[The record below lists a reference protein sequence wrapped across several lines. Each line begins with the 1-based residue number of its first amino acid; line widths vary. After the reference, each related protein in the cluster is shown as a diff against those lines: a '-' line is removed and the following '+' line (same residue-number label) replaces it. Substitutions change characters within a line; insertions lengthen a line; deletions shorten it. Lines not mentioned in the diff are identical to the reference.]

1 MMNAMKKNS
10 LLYIMCALIGGSTL
24 LTSCSKDFLDK
35 KPSGNYT
42 AETFYSSDAAV
53 RKGTEPLYNRAWFDF
68 NRRAIVGM
76 GSYRANDAWNPYV
89 SAEFAKF
96 QVTALTEDMGL
107 AWSALYNVITM
118 SNATLYNME
127 NYCSDAVSETTKK
140 AAIGECYLMRG
151 WAYFYLLR
159 GWGANILFESNQEM
173 VDNPIRPLNPESDV
187 LKFIIR
193 DFRRAAENLPETG
206 VDHHPSK
213 YAAKAALA
221 KALLAQSG
229 WDNTTKGDHDR
240 NTSILAEVKELC
252 DEVINCGQYSLMPN
266 YEDLF
271 KAQNNDNSE
280 TILAMRWADPNS
292 GEWGAMNA
300 LYSDLAFAEVSS
312 VTVDG
317 KSKTEEAVNVWG
329 GSLHASIDL
338 IDLYNEDPADSI
350 RRDATFFTPN
360 EYYSYIKKNYED
372 EWWTSLQERIKK
384 EKEDSAKLAGDESY
398 KYEYSKRNGYVYQ
411 HNWMQLKKGVLGVK
425 SDVAPCGLAQM
436 ASPLNTYIQ
445 RLADVYL
452 MKAEAILGNAESTSD
467 AEALAAFNAVR
478 YRAKVAPYN
487 SITFM
492 DILRERRIEFCMEYF
507 NWWDMVTY
515 YRWKPQTMLDFF
527 NNQQYRGWE
536 IREGSILKN
545 PDGTISYRAVFPGVN
560 NWYLFTDEGYCMWN
574 DCLRAGENDNTV
586 VVTVEDGYDYQ
597 ATRKALLAAK
607 GADYQPI
614 VLSEANVFMPYPES
628 DVIQN
633 EYLKKAPEP
642 YNFGEE

>member
-1 MMNAMKKNS
+1 MKKINI
-10 LLYIMCALIGGSTL
+10 YIMCALAGVSLAVTG
-24 LTSCSKDFLDK
+24 CKDDFLDK
-35 KPSGNYT
+35 KPTGNYT

-68 NRRAIVGM
+68 NRRAIIGM

-107 AWSALYNVITM
+107 AWSALYNVVTM
-118 SNATLYNME
+118 SNATLYNLE
-127 NYCSDAVSETTKK
+127 KYCTDDVSEATKN
-140 AAIGECYLMRG
+140 AAMGECYLMRG

-159 GWGANILFESNQEM
+159 GWGANILFENNQDM

-187 LKFIIR
+187 LKFIVR
-193 DFRRAAENLPETG
+193 DFRKAADLLPETG

-229 WDNTTKGDHDR
+229 WDNTTKGDHSRDEATLR
-240 NTSILAEVKELC
+240 EVVTLC
-252 DEVINCGQYSLMPN
+252 DEVINCGQYSLMAE

-271 KAQNNDNSE
+271 KAQNNDNPE
-280 TILAMRWADPNS
+280 TILAMRWADPNT

-300 LYSDLAFAEVSS
+300 LYSDLAFPEV
-312 VTVDG
+312 TD
-317 KSKTEEAVNVWG
+317 VNVWG
-329 GSLHASIDL
+329 GALHASIDM

-360 EYYSYIKKNYED
+360 EYYKYIKAAD
-372 EWWTSLQERIKK
+372 
-384 EKEDSAKLAGDESY
+384 G
-398 KYEYSKRNGYVYQ
+398 GYTYA
-411 HNWMQLKKGVLGVK
+411 HNWMQCKKGVLGTK
-425 SDVAPCGLAQM
+425 ADVAPCNVAMM

-452 MKAEAILGNAESTSD
+452 MKAEAILGNAQSTSD
-467 AEALAAFNAVR
+467 GQALAAINAVR
-478 YRAKVAPYN
+478 LRAKVDPYTEV
-487 SITFM
+487 TF
-492 DILRERRIEFCMEYF
+492 DKILRERRIEFCMEYF

-527 NNQQYRGWE
+527 NNKQHRGWE
-536 IREGSILKN
+536 MREGCVLKN
-545 PDGTISYRAVFPGVN
+545 VDGTISYRAVFPGTN
-560 NWYLFTDEGYCMWN
+560 NWYLFNEQGYCLWN

-586 VVTVEDGYDYQ
+586 VQPLTQDEYESLRD
-597 ATRKALLAAK
+597 KLLTDK

-614 VLSEANVFMPYPES
+614 KLSDTNIFMPYPES

-633 EYLKKAPEP
+633 EYLKKEPEA
-642 YNFGEE
+642 YDFGE

>member
-1 MMNAMKKNS
+1 
-10 LLYIMCALIGGSTL
+10 MCALAGVSLAVTG
-24 LTSCSKDFLDK
+24 CKDDFLDK
-35 KPSGNYT
+35 KPTGNYT

-68 NRRAIVGM
+68 NRRAIIGM

-107 AWSALYNVITM
+107 AWSALYNVVTM
-118 SNATLYNME
+118 SNATLYNLE
-127 NYCSDAVSETTKK
+127 KYCTDDVSEATKN
-140 AAIGECYLMRG
+140 AAMGECYLMRG

-159 GWGANILFESNQEM
+159 GWGANILFENNQDM

-187 LKFIIR
+187 LKFIVR
-193 DFRRAAENLPETG
+193 DFRKAADLLPETG

-229 WDNTTKGDHDR
+229 WDNTTKGNHSRDEATLR
-240 NTSILAEVKELC
+240 EVVTLC
-252 DEVINCGQYSLMPN
+252 DEVINCGQYSLMAE

-271 KAQNNDNSE
+271 KAQNNDNPE
-280 TILAMRWADPNS
+280 TILAMRWADPNT

-300 LYSDLAFAEVSS
+300 LYSDLAFPEV
-312 VTVDG
+312 TD
-317 KSKTEEAVNVWG
+317 VNVWG
-329 GSLHASIDL
+329 GALHASIDM

-360 EYYSYIKKNYED
+360 EYYKYIKAAD
-372 EWWTSLQERIKK
+372 
-384 EKEDSAKLAGDESY
+384 G
-398 KYEYSKRNGYVYQ
+398 GYTYA
-411 HNWMQLKKGVLGVK
+411 HNWMQCKKGVLGTK
-425 SDVAPCGLAQM
+425 ADVAPCNVAMM

-452 MKAEAILGNAESTSD
+452 MKAEAILGNAQSTSD
-467 AEALAAFNAVR
+467 GQALAAINAVR
-478 YRAKVAPYN
+478 LRAKVDPYTEV
-487 SITFM
+487 TF
-492 DILRERRIEFCMEYF
+492 DKILRERRIEFCMEYF

-515 YRWKPQTMLDFF
+515 YRWQPQTMLDFF
-527 NNQQYRGWE
+527 NNKQHRGWE
-536 IREGSILKN
+536 MREGCVLKN
-545 PDGTISYRAVFPGVN
+545 VDGTISYRAVFPGTS
-560 NWYLFTDEGYCMWN
+560 NWYLFNEQGYCLWN

-586 VVTVEDGYDYQ
+586 VQPLTHDEYESLRD
-597 ATRKALLAAK
+597 KLLTDK

-614 VLSEANVFMPYPES
+614 KLSDTNIFMPYPES

-633 EYLKKAPEP
+633 EYLKKEPEA
-642 YNFGEE
+642 YDFGE

>member
-1 MMNAMKKNS
+1 MKKINI
-10 LLYIMCALIGGSTL
+10 YIMCALAGVSLAVTG
-24 LTSCSKDFLDK
+24 CKDDFLDK
-35 KPSGNYT
+35 KPTGNYT

-68 NRRAIVGM
+68 NRRAIIGM

-107 AWSALYNVITM
+107 AWSALYNVVTM
-118 SNATLYNME
+118 SNATLYNLE
-127 NYCSDAVSETTKK
+127 KYCTDDVSEATKN
-140 AAIGECYLMRG
+140 AAMGECYLMRG

-159 GWGANILFESNQEM
+159 GWGANILFENNQDM

-187 LKFIIR
+187 LKFIVR
-193 DFRRAAENLPETG
+193 DFRKAADLLPETG

-229 WDNTTKGDHDR
+229 WDNTTKGNHSRDEATLR
-240 NTSILAEVKELC
+240 EVVTLC
-252 DEVINCGQYSLMPN
+252 DEVINCGQYSLMTE

-271 KAQNNDNSE
+271 KAQNNDNPE
-280 TILAMRWADPNS
+280 TILAMRWADPNT

-300 LYSDLAFAEVSS
+300 LYSDLAFPEV
-312 VTVDG
+312 TD
-317 KSKTEEAVNVWG
+317 VNVWG
-329 GSLHASIDL
+329 GALHASIDM

-360 EYYSYIKKNYED
+360 EYYKYIKAAD
-372 EWWTSLQERIKK
+372 
-384 EKEDSAKLAGDESY
+384 G
-398 KYEYSKRNGYVYQ
+398 GYTYA
-411 HNWMQLKKGVLGVK
+411 HNWMQCKKGVLGTK
-425 SDVAPCGLAQM
+425 ADVAPCNVAMM

-452 MKAEAILGNAESTSD
+452 MKAEAILGNAQSTSD
-467 AEALAAFNAVR
+467 GQALAAINAVR
-478 YRAKVAPYN
+478 LRAKVDPYTEV
-487 SITFM
+487 TF
-492 DILRERRIEFCMEYF
+492 DKILRERRIEFCMEYF

-515 YRWKPQTMLDFF
+515 YRWQPQTMLDFF
-527 NNQQYRGWE
+527 NNKQHRGWE
-536 IREGSILKN
+536 MREGCVLKN
-545 PDGTISYRAVFPGVN
+545 VDGTISYRAVFPGTS
-560 NWYLFTDEGYCMWN
+560 NWYLFNEQGYCLWN

-586 VVTVEDGYDYQ
+586 VQPLTQDEYESLRD
-597 ATRKALLAAK
+597 KLLTDK

-614 VLSEANVFMPYPES
+614 KLSDTNIFMPYPES

-633 EYLKKAPEP
+633 EYLKKEPEA
-642 YNFGEE
+642 YDFGE

>member
-1 MMNAMKKNS
+1 MKKINI
-10 LLYIMCALIGGSTL
+10 YIMCALAGVSLAVTG
-24 LTSCSKDFLDK
+24 CKDDFLDK
-35 KPSGNYT
+35 KPTGNYT

-68 NRRAIVGM
+68 NRRAIIGM

-89 SAEFAKF
+89 SEEFAKF

-107 AWSALYNVITM
+107 AWSALYNVVTM
-118 SNATLYNME
+118 SNATLYNLE
-127 NYCSDAVSETTKK
+127 KYCTDDVSEATKN
-140 AAIGECYLMRG
+140 AAMGECYLMRG

-159 GWGANILFESNQEM
+159 GWGANILFENNQDM

-187 LKFIIR
+187 LKFIVR
-193 DFRRAAENLPETG
+193 DFRKAADLLPETG

-229 WDNTTKGDHDR
+229 WDNTTKGDHSRDEATLR
-240 NTSILAEVKELC
+240 EVVTLC
-252 DEVINCGQYSLMPN
+252 DEVINCGQYSLMAE

-271 KAQNNDNSE
+271 KAQNNDNPE
-280 TILAMRWADPNS
+280 TILAMRWADPNT

-300 LYSDLAFAEVSS
+300 LYSDLAFPEV
-312 VTVDG
+312 TD
-317 KSKTEEAVNVWG
+317 VNVWG
-329 GSLHASIDL
+329 GALHASIDM

-360 EYYSYIKKNYED
+360 EYYKYIKAAD
-372 EWWTSLQERIKK
+372 
-384 EKEDSAKLAGDESY
+384 G
-398 KYEYSKRNGYVYQ
+398 GYTYA
-411 HNWMQLKKGVLGVK
+411 HNWMQCKKGVLGTK
-425 SDVAPCGLAQM
+425 ADVAPCNLAMM

-452 MKAEAILGNAESTSD
+452 MKAEAILGNAQSTSD
-467 AEALAAFNAVR
+467 GQALAAINAVR
-478 YRAKVAPYN
+478 LRAKVDPYTEV
-487 SITFM
+487 TF
-492 DILRERRIEFCMEYF
+492 DKILRERRIEFCMEYF

-527 NNQQYRGWE
+527 NNKQHRGWE
-536 IREGSILKN
+536 MREGCVLKN
-545 PDGTISYRAVFPGVN
+545 VDGTISYRAVFPGTS
-560 NWYLFTDEGYCMWN
+560 NWYLFNEQGYCLWN

-586 VVTVEDGYDYQ
+586 VQPLTQDEYEGLRD
-597 ATRKALLAAK
+597 KLLTDK

-614 VLSEANVFMPYPES
+614 KLSDTNIFMPYPES

-633 EYLKKAPEP
+633 EYLKKEPEA
-642 YNFGEE
+642 YDFGE

>member
-1 MMNAMKKNS
+1 MKKINI
-10 LLYIMCALIGGSTL
+10 YIIGVLMGSMML
-24 LTSCSKDFLDK
+24 LTSCGKDFLDK
-35 KPSGNYT
+35 KPTGQYT

-53 RKGTEPLYNRAWFDF
+53 RKGTEPLYNKAWFDF

-89 SAEFAKF
+89 SAEFARF

-107 AWSALYNVITM
+107 AWSALYNVVTM
-118 SNATLYNME
+118 SNATLYNIE
-127 NYCSDAVSETTKK
+127 QYCSDAVTESVKN

-159 GWGANILFESNQEM
+159 GWGANILFENNQDM
-173 VDNPIRPLNPESDV
+173 VDNPIRPLNTEADV

-193 DFRRAAENLPETG
+193 DFRRAIEYLPETG
-206 VDHHPSK
+206 TDNHPSK

-221 KALLAQSG
+221 KVLLAQSG
-229 WDNTTKGDHDR
+229 WDDSAKGDHDR
-240 NTSILAEVKELC
+240 NTTILKEVVSLC
-252 DEVINCGQYSLMPN
+252 NEVISCGQYSLMPN

-300 LYSDLAFAEVSS
+300 LYSDLAFPEV
-312 VTVDG
+312 TD
-317 KSKTEEAVNVWG
+317 VNVWG
-329 GSLHASIDL
+329 GSLHASVDM

-360 EYYSYIKKNYED
+360 EYYSYIKAAD
-372 EWWTSLQERIKK
+372 
-384 EKEDSAKLAGDESY
+384 G
-398 KYEYSKRNGYVYQ
+398 GYTYA
-411 HNWMQLKKGVLGVK
+411 HNWIQCKKGVLGTRA
-425 SDVAPCGLAQM
+425 DVAPCNLAMM

-467 AEALAAFNAVR
+467 AEALAAINAVR
-478 YRAKVAPYN
+478 QRAHVKPYTK
-487 SITFM
+487 ITFN

-507 NWWDMVTY
+507 NWWDMATY

-527 NNQQYRGWE
+527 NNQQHRAWE
-536 IREGSILKN
+536 MRDGCVLKN
-545 PDGTISYRAVFPGVN
+545 EDGTISYRAVFPGTN
-560 NWYLFTDEGYCMWN
+560 NWYLTTEEGYCLWN
-574 DCLRAGENDNTV
+574 DCLRTSIDDNTIV
-586 VVTVEDGYDYQ
+586 RKLTYSEYVELRD
-597 ATRKALLAAK
+597 KLLADK

-614 VLSEANVFMPYPES
+614 VLSSANVFMPYPES

-633 EYLKKAPEP
+633 HYLKEAPQA
-642 YNFGEE
+642 YDFGE

>member
-1 MMNAMKKNS
+1 MNSSMKKINI
-10 LLYIMCALIGGSTL
+10 YIIGVLMGSMML
-24 LTSCSKDFLDK
+24 LTSCGKDFLDK
-35 KPSGNYT
+35 KPTGQYT

-53 RKGTEPLYNRAWFDF
+53 RKGTEPLYNKAWFDF

-89 SAEFAKF
+89 SAEFARF

-107 AWSALYNVITM
+107 AWSALYNVVTM
-118 SNATLYNME
+118 SNATLYNIE
-127 NYCSDAVSETTKK
+127 QYCSDAVTESVKN

-159 GWGANILFESNQEM
+159 GWGANILFENNQDM
-173 VDNPIRPLNPESDV
+173 VDNPIRPLNTEADV

-193 DFRRAAENLPETG
+193 DFRRAIEYLPETG
-206 VDHHPSK
+206 TDNHPSK

-221 KALLAQSG
+221 KVLLAQSG
-229 WDNTTKGDHDR
+229 WDDSAKGDHDR
-240 NTSILAEVKELC
+240 NTTILKEVVSLC
-252 DEVINCGQYSLMPN
+252 NEVISCGQYSLMPN

-300 LYSDLAFAEVSS
+300 LYSDLAFPEV
-312 VTVDG
+312 TD
-317 KSKTEEAVNVWG
+317 VNVWG
-329 GSLHASIDL
+329 GSLHASVDM

-360 EYYSYIKKNYED
+360 EYYSYIKAAD
-372 EWWTSLQERIKK
+372 
-384 EKEDSAKLAGDESY
+384 G
-398 KYEYSKRNGYVYQ
+398 GYTYA
-411 HNWMQLKKGVLGVK
+411 HNWIQCKKGVLGTRA
-425 SDVAPCGLAQM
+425 DVAPCNLAMM

-452 MKAEAILGNAESTSD
+452 MKAEAMLGNAESTSD
-467 AEALAAFNAVR
+467 VEALAAINAVR
-478 YRAKVAPYN
+478 QRAHVKPYTK
-487 SITFM
+487 ITFN

-507 NWWDMVTY
+507 NWWDMATY

-527 NNQQYRGWE
+527 NNQQHRAWE
-536 IREGSILKN
+536 MRDGCVLKN
-545 PDGTISYRAVFPGVN
+545 EDGTISYRGVFPGTN
-560 NWYLFTDEGYCMWN
+560 NWYLTTEEGYCLWN
-574 DCLRAGENDNTV
+574 DCLRTSIDDNTIV
-586 VVTVEDGYDYQ
+586 RKLTYNEYVELRD
-597 ATRKALLAAK
+597 KLLAAK

-614 VLSEANVFMPYPES
+614 VLSSANVFMPYPES

-633 EYLKKAPEP
+633 HYLKEAPQA
-642 YNFGEE
+642 YDFGE

>member
-1 MMNAMKKNS
+1 
-10 LLYIMCALIGGSTL
+10 MCALAGVSLAVTG
-24 LTSCSKDFLDK
+24 CKDDFLDK
-35 KPSGNYT
+35 KPTGNYT

-68 NRRAIVGM
+68 NRRAIIGM

-107 AWSALYNVITM
+107 AWSALYNVVTM
-118 SNATLYNME
+118 SNATLYNLE
-127 NYCSDAVSETTKK
+127 KYCTDDVSEATKN
-140 AAIGECYLMRG
+140 AAMGECYLMRG

-159 GWGANILFESNQEM
+159 GWGANILFENNQDM

-187 LKFIIR
+187 LKFIVR
-193 DFRRAAENLPETG
+193 DFRKAADLLPETG

-229 WDNTTKGDHDR
+229 WDNTTKGDHSRDEATLR
-240 NTSILAEVKELC
+240 EVVTLC
-252 DEVINCGQYSLMPN
+252 DEVINCGQYSLMAE

-271 KAQNNDNSE
+271 KAQNNDNPE
-280 TILAMRWADPNS
+280 TILAMRWADPNT

-300 LYSDLAFAEVSS
+300 LYSDLAFPEV
-312 VTVDG
+312 TD
-317 KSKTEEAVNVWG
+317 VNVWG
-329 GSLHASIDL
+329 GALHASIDM

-360 EYYSYIKKNYED
+360 EYYKYIKAAD
-372 EWWTSLQERIKK
+372 
-384 EKEDSAKLAGDESY
+384 G
-398 KYEYSKRNGYVYQ
+398 GYTYA
-411 HNWMQLKKGVLGVK
+411 HNWMQCKKGVLGTK
-425 SDVAPCGLAQM
+425 ADVAPCNLAMM

-452 MKAEAILGNAESTSD
+452 MKAEAILGNAQSTSD
-467 AEALAAFNAVR
+467 GQALAAINAVR
-478 YRAKVAPYN
+478 LRAKVDPYTEV
-487 SITFM
+487 TF
-492 DILRERRIEFCMEYF
+492 DKILRERRIEFCMEYF

-527 NNQQYRGWE
+527 NNKQHRGWE
-536 IREGSILKN
+536 MREGCVLKN
-545 PDGTISYRAVFPGVN
+545 VDGTISYRAVFPGTN
-560 NWYLFTDEGYCMWN
+560 NWYLFNEQGYCLWN

-586 VVTVEDGYDYQ
+586 VQPLTQDEYESLRD
-597 ATRKALLAAK
+597 KLLTDK

-614 VLSEANVFMPYPES
+614 KLSDTNIFMPYPES

-633 EYLKKAPEP
+633 EYLKKEPEA
-642 YNFGEE
+642 YDFGE

>member
-1 MMNAMKKNS
+1 MYSFMNKKTIYMIP
-10 LLYIMCALIGGSTL
+10 LLSAVL
-24 LTSCSKDFLDK
+24 LMVGCSKDFLDK
-35 KPSGNYT
+35 KPTGQYT

-53 RKGTEPLYNRAWFDF
+53 RKGTEPLYNKAWFDF

-89 SAEFAKF
+89 SAEFARF

-107 AWSALYNVITM
+107 AWSALYNVVTM

-127 NYCSDAVSETTKK
+127 QYCSDAVTESVKNV
-140 AAIGECYLMRG
+140 AIGECYLMRG

-159 GWGANILFESNQEM
+159 GWGANILFENNQDM
-173 VDNPIRPLNPESDV
+173 VDNPIRPLNTEADV

-193 DFRRAAENLPETG
+193 DFRRAVEYLPESG
-206 VDHHPSK
+206 VDNHPSK

-229 WDNTTKGDHDR
+229 WDASSKGDHNRDEAV
-240 NTSILAEVKELC
+240 LKEVVSLC
-252 DEVINCGQYSLMPN
+252 NEVIGCGEYSLMSD

-300 LYSDLAFAEVSS
+300 LYSDLAFPEV
-312 VTVDG
+312 TD
-317 KSKTEEAVNVWG
+317 VNVWG
-329 GSLHASIDL
+329 GSLHASVDL
-338 IDLYNEDPADSI
+338 IDLYNEDPADTI

-360 EYYSYIKKNYED
+360 EYYSYIKKAD
-372 EWWTSLQERIKK
+372 
-384 EKEDSAKLAGDESY
+384 G
-398 KYEYSKRNGYVYQ
+398 GYTYA
-411 HNWMQLKKGVLGVK
+411 HNWMQCKKGVLGTK
-425 SDVAPCGLAQM
+425 ADVSPCNLAQM

-452 MKAEAILGNAESTSD
+452 MKAEAIMGNADETSD
-467 AEALAAFNAVR
+467 GEALAAFNAVR
-478 YRAKVAPYN
+478 QRAHVDPK
-487 SITFM
+487 SKITFE
-492 DILRERRIEFCMEYF
+492 DLLRERRIEFCMEYF

-515 YRWKPQTMLDFF
+515 YRWKPQTMLDYF
-527 NNQQYRGWE
+527 NNKQHRAWE

-545 PDGTISYRAVFPGVN
+545 ANGTISYRAVFPGTN
-560 NWYLFTDEGYCMWN
+560 NWYLFTDEGYVLWN
-574 DCLRAGENDNTV
+574 DCLRAGENDNAV
-586 VVTVEDGYDYQ
+586 VRTLTQSEFESMRD
-597 ATRKALLAAK
+597 ALLSAK
-607 GADYQPI
+607 GSDYQP
-614 VLSEANVFMPYPES
+614 VSLSEANVFMPYPES

-633 EYLKKAPEP
+633 YYLKMEP
-642 YNFGEE
+642 QSYDFGE